1 MTIKEYYLKNFSTD
15 ELGLEINE
23 NSTFAGILHKLLI
36 DQCPYEYIGVSD
48 SLVRERVFE
57 RLAEEI
63 EMPYD
68 FVYKLWIK

>member
-23 NSTFAGILHKLLI
+23 KSTFAGLLLQLI
-36 DQCPYEYIGVSD
+36 DNECPYEYIGVWD
-48 SLVRERVFE
+48 SIVRERVFE

-68 FVYKLWIK
+68 FVFKLWIK